1 MRTLPAQFTDIATQL
16 AGGQNPWLI
25 LLQQGGQVKDSFGGM
40 IPMFRGL
47 AGAITLPMV
56 GVTSLAVATGALVYA
71 WYQGDSTLSA
81 FNKTLVL
88 SGNQSGLTADRMLTL
103 SRAGQAAGLTFNQ
116 ARESLAALV
125 NAGVRGGEQFDAIN
139 QSVARFASASGVEV
153 DKVAEAFGKLTTD
166 PTSGLIAMVR
176 QFRNVTAEQIAYVAQ
191 LQRSGDE
198 AGALQAA
205 NDIATKGFDEQT
217 RRLKENMGTLETWA
231 DKTGKAFKS
240 MWDAILDIGRPESSA
255 DMLASAQKAFDE
267 ADKKWQWY
275 QSRSQRRGKTASFRA
290 NLQGAWNDRE
300 NARLGLAAA
309 TLQSDMEKA
318 GELAARDRAER
329 DASQLKYTGEAQKAY
344 ERLLTPLEKYTA
356 RQEELNKAL
365 KDGKILRADYNTLM
379 AAAKK
384 DYESTLKKPK
394 SSGVKVSAGERQ
406 EDQAHAALLALETE
420 LRTLEKHSGANEKI
434 SRQRRDLWKAESQY
448 AVLKEAAT
456 KRQLSE
462 QEKFLL
468 AHKDETLE
476 YKRQLAELGDK
487 VEHQKRLNELA
498 QQAVR
503 FEEQQSAKQAAISAK
518 ARGLTDRQAQR
529 ESEAQRLRDVY
540 GDNPAALA
548 KATSALK
555 NTWSAEEQLRGSWM
569 AGLKSGWGEWAE
581 SATDSFSQVKSAAT
595 QTFDGIAQN
604 MAAMLTGA
612 EADWRGFTRSV
623 LSMMTEI
630 LLKQAMVGIVG
641 RIGSA
646 IGGAFG
652 GGASA
657 SSGTAIQAAA
667 ANFHFAI
674 GGFTGTGGKYEPA
687 GIVHRGEFVF
697 TKEATSRIG
706 VGNLYRLMRGYA
718 EGGYVGGAGSPA
730 QMRRAE
736 GINFNQNNHVVI
748 QNDGTNGQAGPQ
760 LMKAVYDMAR
770 KGAQDELRLQLRD
783 GGMLSGERA
792 MKTFRWKVKPD
803 MEVNSQPSVRE
814 VRFGDGYSQRMA
826 AGLNADLK
834 TYRVTLSVTREE
846 ARHLE
851 AFLAEHGG
859 WKAFLW
865 KPPYAYRQIKVT
877 CAGWSAR
884 VGMLRVEF
892 SAEFKQVVN

>member
-1 MRTLPAQFTDIATQL
+1 MSQPVGDLVIDLSLDAVRFDEQMSRVRRHFSGLDTDARKTASAVEQGLSRQALAAQKAGMSVGQYKAAMRTLPAQFTDIATQL

-116 ARESLAALV
+116 AGESLAALV

-166 PTSGLIAMVR
+166 PTSGLMAMAR

-275 QSRSQRRGKTASFRA
+275 QSRSQRRGKTSSFRA
-290 NLQGAWNDRE
+290 NLQGAWDDRE

-329 DASQLKYTGEAQKAY
+329 EASQLKYTGEAQKAY
-344 ERLLTPLEKYTA
+344 ERLQTPLDKYTA
-356 RQEELNKAL
+356 RQKELNKAL
-365 KDGKILRADYNTLM
+365 KDGKILQADYNTLM
-379 AAAKK
+379 ASAKK
-384 DYESTLKKPK
+384 DYESTLKKP
-394 SSGVKVSAGERQ
+394 SGVKVSAGERQ
-406 EDQAHAALLALETE
+406 EDRAHAALLALEAE

-456 KRQLSE
+456 KRQLSG
-462 QEKFLL
+462 QEKSLL
-468 AHKDETLE
+468 AHEKETLE

-498 QQAVR
+498 QQAAR

-540 GDNPAALA
+540 GDNPQALA
-548 KATSALK
+548 QVTGALK
-555 NTWSAEEQLRGSWM
+555 QTWVDEDMLRGDWL

-581 SATDSFSQVKSAAT
+581 SATDSFSQVKSVAT

-604 MAAMLTGA
+604 MAAMLTGS
-612 EADWRGFTRSV
+612 EQNWRGFTRSV

-657 SSGTAIQAAA
+657 STGTAIQAAA
-667 ANFHFAI
+667 ANFHFAT

-718 EGGYVGGAGSPA
+718 EGG
-730 QMRRAE
+730 
-736 GINFNQNNHVVI
+736 
-748 QNDGTNGQAGPQ
+748 
-760 LMKAVYDMAR
+760 
-770 KGAQDELRLQLRD
+770 
-783 GGMLSGERA
+783 
-792 MKTFRWKVKPD
+792 
-803 MEVNSQPSVRE
+803 
-814 VRFGDGYSQRMA
+814 
-826 AGLNADLK
+826 
-834 TYRVTLSVTREE
+834 
-846 ARHLE
+846 
-851 AFLAEHGG
+851 
-859 WKAFLW
+859 
-865 KPPYAYRQIKVT
+865 
-877 CAGWSAR
+877 
-884 VGMLRVEF
+884 
-892 SAEFKQVVN
+892 

>member
-1 MRTLPAQFTDIATQL
+1 MSQPVGDLVIDLSLDAVRFDEQMTRVRRHFSGLETDARKTASAVEQGLSRQALAAQKAGMSVGQYKAAMRTLPAQFTDIATQL

-47 AGAITLPMV
+47 AGAISLPMV

-88 SGNQSGLTADRMLTL
+88 SGNQSGLTAERMLTL

-116 ARESLAALV
+116 AGESLAALV
-125 NAGVRGGEQFDAIN
+125 SAGVRGGEQFDAIN

-166 PTSGLIAMVR
+166 PTSGLMAMAR

-205 NDIATKGFDEQT
+205 NDAATKGFDEQT

-275 QSRSQRRGKTASFRA
+275 QSRSQRRGKTSSFRA
-290 NLQGAWNDRE
+290 NLQGAWDDRE

-329 DASQLKYTGEAQKAY
+329 EASQLKYTGEAQKAY
-344 ERLLTPLEKYTA
+344 ERLLSPLEKYTA
-356 RQEELNKAL
+356 RQKELNKAL
-365 KDGKILRADYNTLM
+365 KDGKILQADYNTLM
-379 AAAKK
+379 ASAKK
-384 DYESTLKKPK
+384 DYESTLKKP
-394 SSGVKVSAGERQ
+394 SGVKVSAGERQ
-406 EDQAHAALLALETE
+406 EDRALAAMLALETE
-420 LRTLEKHSGANEKI
+420 LRTLEKHSGVNEKI
-434 SRQRRDLWKAESQY
+434 SQQRRDLWEAENQY
-448 AVLKEAAT
+448 VVLKEAAT

-462 QEKFLL
+462 QEKSLL
-468 AHKDETLE
+468 AHEKETLE

-487 VEHQKRLNELA
+487 VEYQKRLNELA
-498 QQAVR
+498 QQAAR

-529 ESEAQRLRDVY
+529 ESEEQRLRDVY
-540 GDNPAALA
+540 GDNPQALA
-548 KATSALK
+548 RVTGALK
-555 NTWSAEEQLRGSWM
+555 QTWADEDMLRGDWL
-569 AGLKSGWGEWAE
+569 AGLKSGWGEWTE
-581 SATDSFSQVKSAAT
+581 SATDSFSQVKSVAT

-604 MAAMLTGA
+604 MAAMLTGS
-612 EADWRGFTRSV
+612 EQNWRGFTRSV

-646 IGGAFG
+646 IGGAIG
-652 GGASA
+652 GAGASA
-657 SSGTAIQAAA
+657 STGTAIQAAA
-667 ANFHFAI
+667 ANFHFAT

-748 QNDGTNGQAGPQ
+748 QNDGINGQAGPQ

-783 GGMLSGERA
+783 GGMLSGSGR
-792 MKTFRWKVKPD
+792 
-803 MEVNSQPSVRE
+803 
-814 VRFGDGYSQRMA
+814 
-826 AGLNADLK
+826 
-834 TYRVTLSVTREE
+834 
-846 ARHLE
+846 
-851 AFLAEHGG
+851 
-859 WKAFLW
+859 
-865 KPPYAYRQIKVT
+865 
-877 CAGWSAR
+877 
-884 VGMLRVEF
+884 
-892 SAEFKQVVN
+892 

>member
-1 MRTLPAQFTDIATQL
+1 MSQPVGDLVIDLSLDAVRFDEQMTRVRRHFSGLETDARKTASAVEQGLSRQALAAQKAGMSVGQYKAAMRTLPAQFTDIATQL

-47 AGAITLPMV
+47 AGAISLPMV

-88 SGNQSGLTADRMLTL
+88 SGNQSGLTAERMLTL

-116 ARESLAALV
+116 AGESLAALV
-125 NAGVRGGEQFDAIN
+125 SAGVRGGEQFDAIN

-166 PTSGLIAMVR
+166 PTSGLMAMAR

-205 NDIATKGFDEQT
+205 NDAATKGFDEQT

-275 QSRSQRRGKTASFRA
+275 QSRSQRRGKTSSFRA
-290 NLQGAWNDRE
+290 NLQGAWDDRE

-329 DASQLKYTGEAQKAY
+329 EASQLKYTGEAQKAY
-344 ERLLTPLEKYTA
+344 ERLLSPLEKYTA
-356 RQEELNKAL
+356 RQEELNRAL
-365 KDGKILRADYNTLM
+365 RDGKILQADYNTLM
-379 AAAKK
+379 ASAKK

-394 SSGVKVSAGERQ
+394 SSGAKVSAGERQ
-406 EDQAHAALLALETE
+406 EDRAHAALLALETE

-434 SRQRRDLWKAESQY
+434 SQQRRDLWKAESQY
-448 AVLKEAAT
+448 AVLHEKLLADAQAGQKKSLT
-456 KRQLSE
+456 L
-462 QEKFLL
+462 QEKSLL
-468 AHKDETLE
+468 AHEKETLE

-498 QQAVR
+498 QQAAR

-540 GDNPAALA
+540 GDNPQALA
-548 KATSALK
+548 QVTGALK
-555 NTWSAEEQLRGSWM
+555 QTWVDEDMLRGDWL

-581 SATDSFSQVKSAAT
+581 SATDSFSQVKSVAT

-604 MAAMLTGA
+604 MAAMLTGS
-612 EADWRGFTRSV
+612 EQNWRGFTRSV

-657 SSGTAIQAAA
+657 STGTAIQAAA
-667 ANFHFAI
+667 ANFHFAT

-748 QNDGTNGQAGPQ
+748 QNDGINGQAGPQ

-783 GGMLSGERA
+783 GGMLSGSGR
-792 MKTFRWKVKPD
+792 
-803 MEVNSQPSVRE
+803 
-814 VRFGDGYSQRMA
+814 
-826 AGLNADLK
+826 
-834 TYRVTLSVTREE
+834 
-846 ARHLE
+846 
-851 AFLAEHGG
+851 
-859 WKAFLW
+859 
-865 KPPYAYRQIKVT
+865 
-877 CAGWSAR
+877 
-884 VGMLRVEF
+884 
-892 SAEFKQVVN
+892 

>member
-1 MRTLPAQFTDIATQL
+1 MSQPVGDLVIDLSLDAVRFDEQMTRVRRHFSGLETDARKTASAVEQGLSRQALAAQKAGMSVGQYKAAMRTLPAQFTDIATQL

-166 PTSGLIAMVR
+166 PTSGLMAMAR

-205 NDIATKGFDEQT
+205 NDAATKGFDEQT

-275 QSRSQRRGKTASFRA
+275 QSRSQRRGKTSSFRA
-290 NLQGAWNDRE
+290 NLQGAWDDRE

-329 DASQLKYTGEAQKAY
+329 EASQLKYTGEAQKAY
-344 ERLLTPLEKYTA
+344 ERLLSPLEKYTA
-356 RQEELNKAL
+356 RQEELNRAL
-365 KDGKILRADYNTLM
+365 RDGKILQADYNTLM
-379 AAAKK
+379 ASAKK
-384 DYESTLKKPK
+384 DYESTLKKP
-394 SSGVKVSAGERQ
+394 SGVKVSAGERQ
-406 EDQAHAALLALETE
+406 EDRAHAALLALETE

-434 SRQRRDLWKAESQY
+434 SQQRRELWKAESQY

-456 KRQLSE
+456 KRQLSG
-462 QEKFLL
+462 QEKSLL
-468 AHKDETLE
+468 AHEKETLE

-498 QQAVR
+498 QQAAR

-529 ESEAQRLRDVY
+529 ESEEQRLRDVY
-540 GDNPAALA
+540 GDNPQALA
-548 KATSALK
+548 RVTGALK
-555 NTWSAEEQLRGSWM
+555 QTWADEDMLRGDWL

-604 MAAMLTGA
+604 MAAMLTGS
-612 EADWRGFTRSV
+612 EQNWRGFTRSV

-646 IGGAFG
+646 IGGVVG
-652 GGASA
+652 GGVTA
-657 SSGTAIQAAA
+657 SSGTAIEAAA
-667 ANFHFAI
+667 ANFHFAT

-748 QNDGTNGQAGPQ
+748 QNDGINGQAGPQ

-783 GGMLSGERA
+783 
-792 MKTFRWKVKPD
+792 
-803 MEVNSQPSVRE
+803 
-814 VRFGDGYSQRMA
+814 
-826 AGLNADLK
+826 
-834 TYRVTLSVTREE
+834 
-846 ARHLE
+846 
-851 AFLAEHGG
+851 
-859 WKAFLW
+859 
-865 KPPYAYRQIKVT
+865 
-877 CAGWSAR
+877 
-884 VGMLRVEF
+884 
-892 SAEFKQVVN
+892 

>member
-1 MRTLPAQFTDIATQL
+1 MSQPVGDLVIDLSLDAVRFDEQMSRVRRHFSGLDTDARKTASAVEQGLSRQALAAQKAGISVGQYKAAMRTLPAQFTDIATQL

-116 ARESLAALV
+116 AGESLAALV

-166 PTSGLIAMVR
+166 PTSGLMAMAR

-275 QSRSQRRGKTASFRA
+275 QSRSQRRGKTSSFRA

-329 DASQLKYTGEAQKAY
+329 EASQLKYTGEAQKAY
-344 ERLLTPLEKYTA
+344 ERLQTPLDKYTA
-356 RQEELNKAL
+356 RQKELNKAL
-365 KDGKILRADYNTLM
+365 KDGKILQADYNTLM
-379 AAAKK
+379 ASAKK
-384 DYESTLKKPK
+384 DYESTLKKP
-394 SSGVKVSAGERQ
+394 SGVKVSAGERQ
-406 EDQAHAALLALETE
+406 EDRAHAAMLALETE
-420 LRTLEKHSGANEKI
+420 LRTLEKHSGVNEKI
-434 SRQRRDLWKAESQY
+434 SQQRRDLWEAENQY
-448 AVLKEAAT
+448 VVLKEAAT

-462 QEKFLL
+462 QEKSLL
-468 AHKDETLE
+468 AHEKETLE

-487 VEHQKRLNELA
+487 VEYQKRLNELA
-498 QQAVR
+498 QQAAR

-529 ESEAQRLRDVY
+529 ESEEQRLRDVY
-540 GDNPAALA
+540 GDNPQALA
-548 KATSALK
+548 RVTGALK
-555 NTWSAEEQLRGSWM
+555 QTWADEDMLRGDWL
-569 AGLKSGWGEWAE
+569 AGLKSGWGEWTE

-604 MAAMLTGA
+604 MTAMLTGA

-657 SSGTAIQAAA
+657 STGTAIEAAA
-667 ANFHFAI
+667 ANFHFAT

-748 QNDGTNGQAGPQ
+748 QNDGINGQAGPQ

-783 GGMLSGERA
+783 GGMLSGSGR
-792 MKTFRWKVKPD
+792 
-803 MEVNSQPSVRE
+803 
-814 VRFGDGYSQRMA
+814 
-826 AGLNADLK
+826 
-834 TYRVTLSVTREE
+834 
-846 ARHLE
+846 
-851 AFLAEHGG
+851 
-859 WKAFLW
+859 
-865 KPPYAYRQIKVT
+865 
-877 CAGWSAR
+877 
-884 VGMLRVEF
+884 
-892 SAEFKQVVN
+892 

>member
-1 MRTLPAQFTDIATQL
+1 MSQPVGDLVIDLSLDAVRFDEQMSRVRRHFSGLDTDARKTASAVEQGLSRQALAAQKAGISVGQYKAAMRTLPAQFTDIATQL

-166 PTSGLIAMVR
+166 PTSGLMAMAR

-275 QSRSQRRGKTASFRA
+275 QSRSQRRGKTSSFRA
-290 NLQGAWNDRE
+290 NLQGAWDDRE

-329 DASQLKYTGEAQKAY
+329 ESSQLKYTGEAQKAY

-365 KDGKILRADYNTLM
+365 KDGKILQADYNTLM
-379 AAAKK
+379 ASAKK
-384 DYESTLKKPK
+384 DYESTQKKP
-394 SSGVKVSAGERQ
+394 SGVKVSAGERQ
-406 EDQAHAALLALETE
+406 EDRAHAAMLALETE
-420 LRTLEKHSGANEKI
+420 LLTLEKHAGANEKI
-434 SRQRRDLWKAESQY
+434 SQQRRDLWKAENQY
-448 AVLKEAAT
+448 VVLKEAAT

-462 QEKFLL
+462 QEKSLL
-468 AHKDETLE
+468 AHEKETLE
-476 YKRQLAELGDK
+476 CKRQLADLGDK

-498 QQAVR
+498 QQAAR
-503 FEEQQSAKQAAISAK
+503 FEQQQSAKQAAISAK

-529 ESEAQRLRDVY
+529 ESEEQRLRDVY
-540 GDNPAALA
+540 GDNPDALA

-604 MAAMLTGA
+604 LAAMLTGS
-612 EADWRGFTRSV
+612 EQNWRGFTRSV
-623 LSMMTEI
+623 LSMLTEI
-630 LLKQAMVGIVG
+630 FLKQAMVGIVG

-657 SSGTAIQAAA
+657 STGTAIQAAA
-667 ANFHFAI
+667 ANFHFAT

-748 QNDGTNGQAGPQ
+748 QNDGINGQAGPQ
-760 LMKAVYDMAR
+760 LMKAVYEMAR

-783 GGMLSGERA
+783 GGMLSGSGR
-792 MKTFRWKVKPD
+792 
-803 MEVNSQPSVRE
+803 
-814 VRFGDGYSQRMA
+814 
-826 AGLNADLK
+826 
-834 TYRVTLSVTREE
+834 
-846 ARHLE
+846 
-851 AFLAEHGG
+851 
-859 WKAFLW
+859 
-865 KPPYAYRQIKVT
+865 
-877 CAGWSAR
+877 
-884 VGMLRVEF
+884 
-892 SAEFKQVVN
+892 

>member
-1 MRTLPAQFTDIATQL
+1 MSQPVGDLVIDLSLDAVRFDEQMSRVRRHFSGLDTDARKTAGAVEQSLNRQALAAQKAGISVGQYKAAMRTLPAQFTDIATQL

-56 GVTSLAVATGALVYA
+56 GVTSLAVATGALAYA
-71 WYQGDSTLSA
+71 WYQGDSTLSE

-88 SGNQSGLTADRMLTL
+88 SGNQAGLTADRMLTL

-116 ARESLAALV
+116 AGESLAALV

-166 PTSGLIAMVR
+166 PTSGLMAMAR

-275 QSRSQRRGKTASFRA
+275 QSRSQRRGKTSSFRA
-290 NLQGAWNDRE
+290 NLQGAWDDRE

-329 DASQLKYTGEAQKAY
+329 ESSQLKYTGEAQKAY

-365 KDGKILRADYNTLM
+365 KDGKILQADYNTLM
-379 AAAKK
+379 ASAKK
-384 DYESTLKKPK
+384 DYESTQKKP
-394 SSGVKVSAGERQ
+394 SGVKVSAGERQ
-406 EDQAHAALLALETE
+406 EDRAHAAMLALETE
-420 LRTLEKHSGANEKI
+420 LLTLEKHAGANEKI
-434 SRQRRDLWKAESQY
+434 SQQRRDLWKAENQY
-448 AVLKEAAT
+448 VVLKEAAT

-462 QEKFLL
+462 QEKSLL
-468 AHKDETLE
+468 AHEKETLE
-476 YKRQLAELGDK
+476 YKRQLADLGDK

-498 QQAVR
+498 QQAAR
-503 FEEQQSAKQAAISAK
+503 FEQQQSAKQAAISAK

-529 ESEAQRLRDVY
+529 ESEEQRLRDVY
-540 GDNPAALA
+540 GDNPDALA

-604 MAAMLTGA
+604 LAAMLTGS
-612 EADWRGFTRSV
+612 EQNWRGFTRSV
-623 LSMMTEI
+623 LSMLTEI
-630 LLKQAMVGIVG
+630 FLKQAMVGIVG

-657 SSGTAIQAAA
+657 STGTAIQAAA
-667 ANFHFAI
+667 ANFHFAT

-748 QNDGTNGQAGPQ
+748 QNDGINGQAGPQ
-760 LMKAVYDMAR
+760 LMKAVYEMAR

-783 GGMLSGERA
+783 GGLLSGSGR
-792 MKTFRWKVKPD
+792 
-803 MEVNSQPSVRE
+803 
-814 VRFGDGYSQRMA
+814 
-826 AGLNADLK
+826 
-834 TYRVTLSVTREE
+834 
-846 ARHLE
+846 
-851 AFLAEHGG
+851 
-859 WKAFLW
+859 
-865 KPPYAYRQIKVT
+865 
-877 CAGWSAR
+877 
-884 VGMLRVEF
+884 
-892 SAEFKQVVN
+892 

>member
-1 MRTLPAQFTDIATQL
+1 MSQPVGDLVIDLSLDAVRFDEQMSRVRSHFSGLDTDVRKTASAVEQGLSRQALAAQKAGISVGQYKAAMRTLPAQFTDIATQL

-434 SRQRRDLWKAESQY
+434 SQQRRDLWKAENQY

-462 QEKFLL
+462 QEKSLL

-487 VEHQKRLNELA
+487 VEYQKRLNELA

-555 NTWSAEEQLRGSWM
+555 NTRSAEEQL
-569 AGLKSGWGEWAE
+569 
-581 SATDSFSQVKSAAT
+581 
-595 QTFDGIAQN
+595 
-604 MAAMLTGA
+604 
-612 EADWRGFTRSV
+612 
-623 LSMMTEI
+623 
-630 LLKQAMVGIVG
+630 
-641 RIGSA
+641 
-646 IGGAFG
+646 
-652 GGASA
+652 
-657 SSGTAIQAAA
+657 
-667 ANFHFAI
+667 
-674 GGFTGTGGKYEPA
+674 
-687 GIVHRGEFVF
+687 
-697 TKEATSRIG
+697 
-706 VGNLYRLMRGYA
+706 
-718 EGGYVGGAGSPA
+718 
-730 QMRRAE
+730 
-736 GINFNQNNHVVI
+736 
-748 QNDGTNGQAGPQ
+748 
-760 LMKAVYDMAR
+760 
-770 KGAQDELRLQLRD
+770 
-783 GGMLSGERA
+783 
-792 MKTFRWKVKPD
+792 
-803 MEVNSQPSVRE
+803 
-814 VRFGDGYSQRMA
+814 
-826 AGLNADLK
+826 
-834 TYRVTLSVTREE
+834 
-846 ARHLE
+846 
-851 AFLAEHGG
+851 
-859 WKAFLW
+859 
-865 KPPYAYRQIKVT
+865 
-877 CAGWSAR
+877 
-884 VGMLRVEF
+884 
-892 SAEFKQVVN
+892 

>member
-1 MRTLPAQFTDIATQL
+1 MSQPVGDLVIDLSLDAVRFDEQMSRVRRHFSGLDTDVRKTASAVEQGLSRQALAAQKAGISVGQYKAAMRTLPAQFTDIATQL

-434 SRQRRDLWKAESQY
+434 SQQRRDLWKAENQY

-462 QEKFLL
+462 QEKSLL

-487 VEHQKRLNELA
+487 VEYQKRLNELA

-555 NTWSAEEQLRGSWM
+555 NTRSAEEQLRGSWM
-569 AGLKSGWGEWAE
+569 AGLK
-581 SATDSFSQVKSAAT
+581 
-595 QTFDGIAQN
+595 
-604 MAAMLTGA
+604 
-612 EADWRGFTRSV
+612 
-623 LSMMTEI
+623 
-630 LLKQAMVGIVG
+630 
-641 RIGSA
+641 
-646 IGGAFG
+646 
-652 GGASA
+652 
-657 SSGTAIQAAA
+657 
-667 ANFHFAI
+667 
-674 GGFTGTGGKYEPA
+674 
-687 GIVHRGEFVF
+687 
-697 TKEATSRIG
+697 
-706 VGNLYRLMRGYA
+706 
-718 EGGYVGGAGSPA
+718 
-730 QMRRAE
+730 
-736 GINFNQNNHVVI
+736 
-748 QNDGTNGQAGPQ
+748 
-760 LMKAVYDMAR
+760 
-770 KGAQDELRLQLRD
+770 
-783 GGMLSGERA
+783 
-792 MKTFRWKVKPD
+792 
-803 MEVNSQPSVRE
+803 
-814 VRFGDGYSQRMA
+814 
-826 AGLNADLK
+826 
-834 TYRVTLSVTREE
+834 
-846 ARHLE
+846 
-851 AFLAEHGG
+851 
-859 WKAFLW
+859 
-865 KPPYAYRQIKVT
+865 
-877 CAGWSAR
+877 
-884 VGMLRVEF
+884 
-892 SAEFKQVVN
+892 

>member
-1 MRTLPAQFTDIATQL
+1 MSQPVGDLVIDLSLDAVRFDEQMSRVRRHFSGLDTDVRKTASAVEQGLSRQALAAQKAGISVGQYKAAMRTLPAQFTDIATQL

-344 ERLLTPLEKYTA
+344 ERLLTLLEKYTA

-434 SRQRRDLWKAESQY
+434 SQQRRDLWKAENQY

-462 QEKFLL
+462 QEKSLL

-498 QQAVR
+498 QQAAR
-503 FEEQQSAKQAAISAK
+503 FEQQQGAKQAAISAQ
-518 ARGLTDRQAQR
+518 ARASPTVRRSGSRK
-529 ESEAQRLRDVY
+529 S
-540 GDNPAALA
+540 
-548 KATSALK
+548 SA
-555 NTWSAEEQLRGSWM
+555 
-569 AGLKSGWGEWAE
+569 
-581 SATDSFSQVKSAAT
+581 F
-595 QTFDGIAQN
+595 
-604 MAAMLTGA
+604 
-612 EADWRGFTRSV
+612 
-623 LSMMTEI
+623 
-630 LLKQAMVGIVG
+630 
-641 RIGSA
+641 
-646 IGGAFG
+646 
-652 GGASA
+652 
-657 SSGTAIQAAA
+657 
-667 ANFHFAI
+667 
-674 GGFTGTGGKYEPA
+674 
-687 GIVHRGEFVF
+687 
-697 TKEATSRIG
+697 
-706 VGNLYRLMRGYA
+706 
-718 EGGYVGGAGSPA
+718 
-730 QMRRAE
+730 
-736 GINFNQNNHVVI
+736 
-748 QNDGTNGQAGPQ
+748 
-760 LMKAVYDMAR
+760 
-770 KGAQDELRLQLRD
+770 
-783 GGMLSGERA
+783 
-792 MKTFRWKVKPD
+792 
-803 MEVNSQPSVRE
+803 
-814 VRFGDGYSQRMA
+814 
-826 AGLNADLK
+826 
-834 TYRVTLSVTREE
+834 
-846 ARHLE
+846 
-851 AFLAEHGG
+851 
-859 WKAFLW
+859 
-865 KPPYAYRQIKVT
+865 VT
-877 CAGWSAR
+877 CTVIIRMRWR
-884 VGMLRVEF
+884 RPHLH
-892 SAEFKQVVN
+892 